1 MKKRKYGY
9 RIIAFL
15 LATFMLFSMDGVM
28 TLAATV
34 SENETADQTQET
46 EEPEEDLTE
55 DEPEEA
61 AKEDAQDKEKA
72 AKSESEYG
80 IENDY
85 EIEATDSFG
94 EMYQTILE
102 ENASEQEANGE
113 YGIFSIEVNGTT
125 ATVSLQTIEDCTLV
139 VGVYDETGKKLVAS
153 GAAKVEMGSE
163 RAEVAINN
171 GTIPAYFYLRGFL
184 LQNDTLRPLCSV
196 FDSSL
201 YTQSMQELLAS
212 TTADYAADRILNLDE
227 STDNNFAVYA
237 EDTIVIE
244 EKNTTAQLVT
254 EDEANETY
262 VFENAD
268 AAILALQQ
276 GDIFSF
282 EHTDG
287 NVLIVKIAEITIDG
301 TTVTIKGTPTA
312 MEQAFDYVKID
323 SSADAG
329 QGTIDTSEM
338 AEGVTYEGLVSAAGS
353 GDLQEEAVDADV
365 SFEKKAEFKLTESK
379 AESEGEYVDAS
390 AKVSGSVDLG
400 VKIGA
405 RLLVSMD
412 EIYVEFKIDYELGF
426 DIAVSG
432 SVRGKIP
439 LCKAW
444 DIRLCAGVYAHL
456 SPCIVLEVSG
466 EFTFE
471 GKLKGTVGTS
481 YSTATGIKNLT
492 KAPKIEVTVKAQV
505 TLFVGLSLEPEAKIM
520 DKCELSLTAE
530 TGVEVK
536 AKLEVPVAGE
546 KDKEHDCSKCI
557 DGDVYARFTLGA
569 KLKMPKILFF
579 EGIDA
584 SKKWE
589 VKTDN
594 ILDFYYSFDKNEFGF
609 TPCPYYKYKT
619 TFMVV
624 DSAGKPIKDAQ
635 IDLAGTCYRTNEK
648 GVVDSYYL
656 HKGKYK
662 ATITKDG
669 YAKKEVVIKVK
680 DDAVRKKVSLA
691 QSSIAGGGNDFGDYV
706 EISTGV
712 QGKLSMGWRGGAAV
726 TEDGSLYTWGYN
738 WDGQLGDGTTTERH
752 TPTKIMNDV
761 TMVSRGEEHAGAI
774 TKNGSLYM
782 WGDNRKGQLGD
793 GTCNERRTPTK
804 IMDNVVMVSLGDY
817 HSAAIT
823 KDGSLYTWG
832 YNNYGQLGDGTI
844 INHNTPTK
852 IMDNIAGVSLGDEY
866 SAAITRDGSLYTWG
880 RNLDGKLG
888 DGNIEYGYDTCEKL
902 PKKIDSIS
910 NVITVSLGAAHS
922 AAITERGELYT
933 WGCYNGGTLGDV
945 EEGSNTVPRRVNG
958 ISNVVAVSLGE
969 YNSAAI
975 TKGGELYTWGRGY
988 PGLGYDSTEY
998 WNSTPKMLEIEN
1010 VVAVD
1015 LGYNNGAA
1023 ITKDGSLYTWG
1034 ANDDG
1039 ELGDGTTTTRY
1050 TPTKISIPTLATE
1063 SAEVPE
1069 PETAIAADTAT
1080 ATATESEATSDMT
1093 LDIESLESDHA
1104 NIFSG
1109 KGSFTGLLP
1118 NETYNYYV
1126 MKSVDAEDVFAAD
1139 NLLYIGQGVSD
1150 ASGNLTFHY
1159 ETKEDYKNPAAFA
1172 VGMTAPDI
1180 STAKVTVPKLT
1191 YNGTEQFANPTVM
1204 FNGVKLKEERDY
1216 YLTGD
1221 FKAKDAGTYQLTVE
1235 GTGMYSGF
1243 VTASYQMVKNKK
1255 ATSIRLNSSA
1265 LDLKTGESRKLSVT
1279 VLPSDATNK
1288 NVKWKSDNPAVATVD
1303 ANGNVKAVSEGRAVI
1318 SASTTD
1324 GSNLTTNCTVNVR
1337 QDDTLPQGPDTWVG
1351 KTGTEGFVYRLY
1363 NVALCREA
1371 EEAGFND
1378 WNRKLTTK
1386 TRTAAEVAYG
1396 FIFSDEFKNK
1406 NYNDAQYVRMLYR
1419 TMFGREADEGGMN
1432 DWLDALANG
1441 MSREYVYKGFVESVE
1456 FSNLCNSYGV
1466 QRGTVALSAYRDRN
1480 RGATGFIARLYT
1492 KMLGRKYEDEGLE
1505 YWCRMY
1511 LTGSKSIEAIASDG
1525 FLHSQELANQK
1536 LSNEEFVKRMYQT
1549 FLNREPDQAG
1559 MKDWVHRLEKGEVTR
1574 DTLVYGFTN
1583 SKEFANIKAEY
1594 GL

>member
-15 LATFMLFSMDGVM
+15 LAAFMLFSMDGVM

-55 DEPEEA
+55 DETEEA

-94 EMYQTILE
+94 EMYRTILE

-184 LQNDTLRPLCSV
+184 VQNDTLRPLCSV

-244 EKNTTAQLVT
+244 EENTTAQLVT

-624 DSAGKPIKDAQ
+624 DSAGKPIRDAQ
-635 IDLAGTCYRTNEK
+635 IDLAGACYRTNAK

-691 QSSIAGGGNDFGDYV
+691 QSSIAGGGGGGNDFGDV
-706 EISTGV
+706 DISSNML
-712 QGKLSMGWRGGAAV
+712 GKLSMGTFHSAAV
-726 TEDGSLYTWGYN
+726 TNDGSLYIWGSGISYDTPEIVVMSKYPEKIMDNVTLVSLGELYSAVITEETELYTWGENVYGGLGDGTTTDREIPTKIMNDVAMVSLGVSHSAAITKDGDLYTWGKNWYGQLGDGTPANQHIPIKIMGDVVMVSLGADHSAAITTDSSLYMWGMNNAGQLGDGTRISREIPTKIMNDVARVSLGYNHSAAITTDTSLYTWGTN
-738 WDGQLGDGTTTERH
+738 ADGELGDGTTTERHIPTKIMDNVLMVCLGDKHSAAITWDGSLYMWGNNEHGQLGDGTTTERH
-752 TPTKIMNDV
+752 TPTKIM
-761 TMVSRGEEHAGAI
+761 
-774 TKNGSLYM
+774 
-782 WGDNRKGQLGD
+782 
-793 GTCNERRTPTK
+793 
-804 IMDNVVMVSLGDY
+804 DNVVMVSLGGA

-832 YNNYGQLGDGTI
+832 NNDHGQ
-844 INHNTPTK
+844 
-852 IMDNIAGVSLGDEY
+852 
-866 SAAITRDGSLYTWG
+866 
-880 RNLDGKLG
+880 
-888 DGNIEYGYDTCEKL
+888 
-902 PKKIDSIS
+902 
-910 NVITVSLGAAHS
+910 
-922 AAITERGELYT
+922 
-933 WGCYNGGTLGDV
+933 
-945 EEGSNTVPRRVNG
+945 
-958 ISNVVAVSLGE
+958 
-969 YNSAAI
+969 
-975 TKGGELYTWGRGY
+975 
-988 PGLGYDSTEY
+988 
-998 WNSTPKMLEIEN
+998 
-1010 VVAVD
+1010 
-1015 LGYNNGAA
+1015 
-1023 ITKDGSLYTWG
+1023 
-1034 ANDDG
+1034 
-1039 ELGDGTTTTRY
+1039 LGDGTTTTRY

-1063 SAEVPE
+1063 SADVLE

-1080 ATATESEATSDMT
+1080 ATESEETSDMT
-1093 LDIESLESDHA
+1093 LNIESLESDHA

-1204 FNGVKLKEERDY
+1204 FNGVKLTEERDY

-1243 VTASYQMVKNKK
+1243 VAASYQMVKDDSEESGTGEDKK

-1466 QRGTVALSAYRDRN
+1466 TRGTVGLSSYRDKN

-1511 LTGSKSIEAIASDG
+1511 LTGSKSIEAIATDG
-1525 FLHSQELANQK
+1525 FLHSQELQNQN

-1549 FLNREPDQAG
+1549 FLNREPEEAG
-1559 MKDWVHRLEKGEVTR
+1559 LKDWVHRLETGEVTR